1 MFFSTKFRMF
11 GFWFSH
17 RIFMTR
23 RKKYAIMRKTRCAKG
38 ENAVENLIPR
48 WYRELEL
55 FRGVKPLLVLE
66 GCVMDQVRDTRNTD
80 ESWLDRI
87 ALREAVDKLSPRE
100 QRILAMRFYDG
111 KTQMEVSGEIGISQA
126 QVSRLEKNA
135 ISTIRRN
142 L

>member
-1 MFFSTKFRMF
+1 
-11 GFWFSH
+11 
-17 RIFMTR
+17 MTR

-100 QRILAMRFYDG
+100 QRILAMRFYPMPG
-111 KTQMEVSGEIGISQA
+111 MSK
-126 QVSRLEKNA
+126 
-135 ISTIRRN
+135 
-142 L
+142 

>member
-1 MFFSTKFRMF
+1 M
-11 GFWFSH
+11 
-17 RIFMTR
+17 
-23 RKKYAIMRKTRCAKG
+23 
-38 ENAVENLIPR
+38 ENLIPR

-111 KTQMEVSGEIGISQA
+111 KTQMEVSSEIGISQA

-135 ISTIRRN
+135 IKSIKKN
-142 L
+142 M